1 MINKIHV
8 QPKKNNPK
16 LVSGWLYIIENSWN
30 VQSADLS
37 ATELGVTIRFTATYN
52 EVKPSA
58 FLPTAY
64 DIDMKVDA
72 MGVKATGKYYSSVQY
87 KTVELSGATQAA
99 SPKSQEQLNTLAAK
113 EELSN
118 REAYKMAKNGSRS
131 KSIRAM
137 QTSE

>member
-1 MINKIHV
+1 MINKIRV

-52 EVKPSA
+52 EVIPSA

-64 DIDMKVDA
+64 DIDMKVNA
-72 MGVKATGKYYSSVQY
+72 MGVKLPANIIPPSNTKPSNSAEQ
-87 KTVELSGATQAA
+87 
-99 SPKSQEQLNTLAAK
+99 PKPPVPNHR
-113 EELSN
+113 N
-118 REAYKMAKNGSRS
+118 N
-131 KSIRAM
+131 
-137 QTSE
+137 